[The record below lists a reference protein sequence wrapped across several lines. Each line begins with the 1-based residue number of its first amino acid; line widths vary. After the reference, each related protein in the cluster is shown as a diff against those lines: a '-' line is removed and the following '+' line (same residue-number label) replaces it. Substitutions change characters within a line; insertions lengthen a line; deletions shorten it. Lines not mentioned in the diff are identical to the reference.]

1 MKCKNIW
8 KVDSD
13 IIINVENSRVGQK
26 KKKSIELISYYSNVV
41 GYKVDI
47 QNSVAFLFIRDEQ
60 LETEI

>member
-1 MKCKNIW
+1 MEKIP
-8 KVDSD
+8 
-13 IIINVENSRVGQK
+13 ELAK
-26 KKKSIELISYYSNVV
+26 KKKSIELISYYSKVV